1 MKFNRETVLV
11 VYGILRKYVR
21 TGEPLN
27 QVRRTR
33 RILFLSYDD
42 DRMMM
47 IVFSHAMLKK
57 IEHEEH

>member
-27 QVRRTR
+27 QVRRIC